1 MQYNADTAEAYMDQL
16 EDAWRRE
23 KLEHV
28 RALIKDAAPH
38 LKEGI
43 EFKMLRYAD
52 DKGSVFHLNAQKNY
66 VGLYVGDIKKI
77 DPNDELL
84 KGIDKGKGCVRIKK
98 TNTISDTN
106 IGAFIERTITLRAQ
120 GIDIEC

>member
-16 EDAWRRE
+16 EDDWRRE

-28 RALIKDAAPH
+28 RALIKDSAPH

>member
-1 MQYNADTAEAYMDQL
+1 MQYNADTPQAYMDLL
-16 EDAWRRE
+16 EDDWRRA
-23 KLEHV
+23 KLEHI
-28 RALIKDAAPH
+28 RALIQEKAPH

-43 EFKMLRYAD
+43 EYKMLQYAD
-52 DKGSVFHLNAQKNY
+52 EKGSVFHLNAQKNY

-98 TNTISDTN
+98 TNMISDTD
-106 IGAFIERTITLRAQ
+106 IGAFIERAITLRAQ
-120 GIDIEC
+120 GTDIEC

>member
-16 EDAWRRE
+16 EDDWRRE

-52 DKGSVFHLNAQKNY
+52 EKGSVFHLNAQKNY